1 MTHQAPRSFPFVVLV
16 LLAVSVA
23 VNGKTT
29 STLASSPATSTT
41 AAYADDNTF
50 RSDILSAHNTH
61 RTSHNASAPTWNT
74 TLASSATTHAEPC
87 QFVHTPTQQKRRE
100 PCCRIPQHHC
110 RGRWYSPA
118 GNVEGGY
125 KENVQKEV
133 KDKGAE
139 SAGLGK
145 AVLLVDG
152 LWAIGLIVMAVW
164 GTEMWGQ

>member
-1 MTHQAPRSFPFVVLV
+1 M
-16 LLAVSVA
+16 
-23 VNGKTT
+23 
-29 STLASSPATSTT
+29 
-41 AAYADDNTF
+41 
-50 RSDILSAHNTH
+50 
-61 RTSHNASAPTWNT
+61 
-74 TLASSATTHAEPC
+74 
-87 QFVHTPTQQKRRE
+87 
-100 PCCRIPQHHC
+100 
-110 RGRWYSPA
+110 
-118 GNVEGGY
+118 EGGY